1 MRMKNRNVFI
11 LVFSL
16 LLLII
21 FLTSTSA
28 LVLSG
33 VRDEPAQVSVI
44 IDDSSQARWA
54 SFLSGAEQAAKDKS
68 VKLKIVS
75 TGKSVNINQ
84 QQRLISEEINE
95 GAEGI
100 ILQIASS
107 RQTENMISDIS
118 NRAVLLLIDSSADMD
133 VDVEGRSATIEP
145 NNIEVGRAL
154 ANEIRIALGNDLS
167 GYTIGIVAGNKRLNS
182 MMLRMEGFTENI
194 ESSGAKVLWTDNSLN
209 SIVDNIEYRQNR
221 ARADILV
228 ALDNNGLE
236 AACEYVIKSGESP
249 YIFGEGTSIKNVS
262 YIDDGLITSMVV
274 PNEYY
279 MGYQSVAAIAKRLEN
294 RITPME
300 NETISYRVI
309 NKENLFDENNQKILF
324 PVVE

>member
-1 MRMKNRNVFI
+1 MRMKNRNAFI
-11 LVFSL
+11 LVVSFL
-16 LLLII
+16 LLVM
-21 FLTSTSA
+21 LTASTSA
-28 LVLSG
+28 LILSG
-33 VRDEPAQVSVI
+33 VRDEPARVTII

-54 SFLSGAEQAAKDKS
+54 SFLSGTEQAAKDKD
-68 VKLKIVS
+68 VKLKVVS
-75 TGKSVNINQ
+75 AGKSVSINQ
-84 QQRLISEEINE
+84 QHRLISDEINE

-107 RQTENMISDIS
+107 KQTENMISDIS
-118 NRAVLLLIDSSADMD
+118 SRAVLLLIDSSADMD

-145 NNIEVGRAL
+145 NNIEIGRAL

-167 GYTIGIVAGNKRLNS
+167 QYTIGIVAGNKRLNS
-182 MMLRMEGFTENI
+182 MSLRMEGFTQNI
-194 ESSGAKVLWTDNSLN
+194 ESSGVKIIWTDNSIS
-209 SIVDNIEYRQNR
+209 SIADNIEYRQSR
-221 ARADILV
+221 SKADILV

-236 AACEYVIKSGESP
+236 AACEYAIKSGESP

-262 YIDDGLITSMVV
+262 YLDDGLITSMVV

-279 MGYQSVAAIAKRLEN
+279 MGYQSVAAIAKRLDN

-300 NETISYRVI
+300 NETISYRVV
-309 NKENLFDENNQKILF
+309 NRENLFDESNQKILF